1 MFVLLVPTMALGV
14 VSVPEQ
20 IVIGKDS
27 QQTIALPGTRR
38 VAVGNSKILRVKAV
52 SPDKVLLT
60 GVSLGKTSITFWNLN
75 GQEGIISVSVVP
87 AASLESSKNNPRG
100 QVAHISLQFLEL
112 NETVGRSSGFQWPD
126 TLTFSGEGSVQSFS
140 TGINYSIT
148 LSTAQGFLNFLVR
161 SGWAKLVASPELY
174 VRLGE
179 QAVFHS
185 GGEIPITTTTDSY
198 IRFQRRVE
206 WKKYGLTAKVK
217 PDSSDLIHFQSD
229 IQLEITELDHS
240 YQVENIPALTARN
253 FLTKMD
259 SLDGETVILSGLT
272 RQSSQRE
279 EKGIPWLSRLPILGD
294 LLFSQTSSGRKE
306 TELLMAVTVGLT
318 TRARESDRLESVHKK
333 FERRHD

>member
-1 MFVLLVPTMALGV
+1 MVVLLAPTAVLGV

-20 IVIGKDS
+20 ILIGKDS
-27 QQTIALPGTRR
+27 QRTLALPGTKR

-52 SPDKVLLT
+52 SPGKVLLT
-60 GVSLGKTSITFWNLN
+60 GIALGKTSITFWNQN
-75 GQEGIISVSVVP
+75 GQEGFISVSVIP
-87 AASLESSKNNPRG
+87 AASLDSSKNNPRG

-126 TLTFSGEGSVQSFS
+126 TLTFSGEGSFQSLS

-198 IRFQRRVE
+198 IRFQRRVD

-240 YQVENIPALTARN
+240 YQVENIPALTSRN

-279 EKGIPWLSRLPILGD
+279 DQGTPWLSHLPLLGD
-294 LLFSQTSSGRKE
+294 LLFSRTSSGKKE

-318 TRARESDRLESVHKK
+318 TRARESDRLESFHKK
-333 FERRHD
+333 FESLHD

>member
-1 MFVLLVPTMALGV
+1 MTLGV

-27 QQTIALPGTRR
+27 QQTLALPGTRR

-87 AASLESSKNNPRG
+87 AASLESSKTNPRG

-126 TLTFSGEGSVQSFS
+126 TLTFSGEGSFQSLS

-279 EKGIPWLSRLPILGD
+279 EKGIPWLSQLPILGD

-318 TRARESDRLESVHKK
+318 TRARESDRLESFHKK

>member
-1 MFVLLVPTMALGV
+1 MALGV

-60 GVSLGKTSITFWNLN
+60 GVSLGKTSITFWNQN

-279 EKGIPWLSRLPILGD
+279 EKGIPWLSQLPILGD

-318 TRARESDRLESVHKK
+318 TRARESDRLESFHKK
-333 FERRHD
+333 FERLHD